1 MKKLLL
7 SIIISSFM
15 FITGNAQNTGELQFG
30 LGGGINFSSID
41 IDDDNIETGSLSSF
55 NVAFSTEY
63 YFDDRL
69 GLKAKIIYDNKGW
82 SGKTIDPDNIL
93 ETIDTDFNLT
103 YITVPIMA
111 NWHFGSLQSRAKSFV
126 TRPWYVSLGPYVGFL
141 TKAEDSELGVDLKE
155 SFKSIDFGAAL
166 NFGLR
171 FEIADFTKLFVEYDG
186 QYGFAD
192 ISAGATTSST
202 ADNIATKNGLRSS
215 VNLGILFA
223 FY

>member
-7 SIIISSFM
+7 SLIITSYTLVNSF
-15 FITGNAQNTGELQFG
+15 AQNTGEFQFG
-30 LGGGINFSSID
+30 LGGGINFSSVM
-41 IDDDNIETGSLSSF
+41 IDDDTIETGSLSSF

-63 YFDDRL
+63 YFYDRL

-82 SGKTIDPDNIL
+82 AGETINPNNIL
-93 ETIDTDFNLT
+93 ETIKTDYNLT

-126 TRPWYVSLGPYVGFL
+126 TRPWYVSLGPYIGFL
-141 TKAEDSELGVDLKE
+141 AKAEDSELGIDFKE
-155 SFKSIDFGAAL
+155 SLKSIDFGAAF

-171 FEIADFTKLFVEYDG
+171 FEIADFTKLYVEYDA

-192 ISAGATTSST
+192 ISAGSTTSAT
-202 ADNIATKNGLRSS
+202 NDNIPIKNGLRNS
-215 VNLGILFA
+215 VNLGLLFA